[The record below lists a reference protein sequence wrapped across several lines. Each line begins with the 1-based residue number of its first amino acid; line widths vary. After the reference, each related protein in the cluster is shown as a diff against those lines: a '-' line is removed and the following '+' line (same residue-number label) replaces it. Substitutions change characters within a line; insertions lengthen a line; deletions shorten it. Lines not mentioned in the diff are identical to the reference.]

1 VWGACFNAVVDQSGL
16 QDSQRYVEGAEVGYV
31 CVRKSL
37 GVLFAYLSMKES
49 RKEWGLSSLFFILG
63 TCE

>member
-1 VWGACFNAVVDQSGL
+1 VWGACFNAVVDQSSL
-16 QDSQRYVEGAEVGYV
+16 QDSQSNIEGAEVGYV

-37 GVLFAYLSMKES
+37 GVLFAYLSMKEF
-49 RKEWGLSSLFFILG
+49 RKGWGLSSLYFILG